1 MTDGSNKEDLLNN
14 KDVFK
19 YFENFINYFSSIN
32 KEIFLWRYQINQKTS
47 KFIYSSNLP
56 LILKIDDTN
65 IDDLKKGLA
74 TFIFEEDIIEYQSNI
89 ESFLADTNNKVLD
102 HEYRIRTKDGTI
114 VYIREKIVKEI
125 VKKNITL
132 TGFAIDV
139 TAYKSTLSM
148 VMQTLSNQKEQILS
162 RDRFFSILSH
172 DLRAPFTSIIGFTE
186 ILLNDNSLSDKERSE
201 FLTYIQDSA
210 TNQLEF
216 VNYILDWS
224 NLKLGRIQLN
234 LQKVGIADLIYNAIS
249 NLTGSSIKKNIEIK
263 PQINDSLYVKVDERL
278 ALQAITNLI
287 NNSIKFTPDGKK
299 IFITTN
305 MFNKDFVE
313 IIIRDE
319 GVGIPED
326 HRAKLF
332 NLDNLFTKRG
342 TKGEKGTGIGL
353 SLIKEIVEKHNG
365 QIWFHSKEN
374 QGTEFHLTLPS
385 YENIILIVEPDNQTA
400 TIIETLINNHFWM
413 LKPVLCSNAY
423 KALEVLI
430 ENIPSIILLN
440 PQLELMDGID
450 FYKTLNK
457 IIPNFNNPIILILND
472 SSEIEKYEH
481 LGIKK
486 FVTKPINLN
495 RLSDIISDFVSVKS
509 F

>member
-1 MTDGSNKEDLLNN
+1 
-14 KDVFK
+14 
-19 YFENFINYFSSIN
+19 
-32 KEIFLWRYQINQKTS
+32 
-47 KFIYSSNLP
+47 
-56 LILKIDDTN
+56 
-65 IDDLKKGLA
+65 
-74 TFIFEEDIIEYQSNI
+74 
-89 ESFLADTNNKVLD
+89 
-102 HEYRIRTKDGTI
+102 
-114 VYIREKIVKEI
+114 
-125 VKKNITL
+125 
-132 TGFAIDV
+132 
-139 TAYKSTLSM
+139 M